1 MVCIDNMY
9 MPSLLFQ
16 WYIISYSRL
25 WKFDN
30 SSKWISEI
38 LNRNNLSVSGF
49 IQLQHRIYDINTLNK
64 DMQGR

>member
-25 WKFDN
+25 WKFDK